1 MSIVHW
7 TSIRVDRLPRPS
19 VFFLNNLIHNSTES
33 VHQVQRHVD
42 HHRRI
47 YSHPPHLLGKP
58 QVPDWEPEPELQLI
72 SATTTSDCPQAKE
85 SVNRLLDWGK
95 GRWLKLTDGT
105 KLTDDHG
112 TSAHVLTYNDFNDRD
127 SIQRDGW
134 VAYSLPAPD
143 GDLPSSRPVLVI
155 SSDTVV
161 TNEHAN
167 ELFRYSAARGDGDN
181 PTVPSDGTFKP
192 LDANVIPPYRNVV
205 RLKVGVSSSDSL
217 DCQIFKQMTEP
228 SGSPGS
234 ISGLHVCGGS
244 EERDEGGNLV
254 LSDVKFHWLEAVD
267 SV

>member
-1 MSIVHW
+1 MSTI
-7 TSIRVDRLPRPS
+7 TAG
-19 VFFLNNLIHNSTES
+19 STHTLHTCS
-33 VHQVQRHVD
+33 G
-42 HHRRI
+42 
-47 YSHPPHLLGKP
+47 SLKFHPGDK
-58 QVPDWEPEPELQLI
+58 VEDWEPEPELQLI

-95 GRWLKLTDGT
+95 GRWLELTDGT
-105 KLTDDHG
+105 KLTDNHG
-112 TSAHVLTYNDFNDRD
+112 NTAHVLTYNNFNDNA
-127 SIQRDGW
+127 QRDGW
-134 VAYSLPAPD
+134 VAYSVSPPD
-143 GDLPSSRPVLVI
+143 ADRPSSRPVLVI

-161 TNEHAN
+161 TEEHAD
-167 ELFRYSAARGDGDN
+167 ELFKCSAAKGDADN

-192 LDANVIPPYRNVV
+192 LDASVIPPHRNVV
-205 RLKVGVSSSDSL
+205 RVKVGVSSSDDL

-244 EERDEGGNLV
+244 EGRDEGGNLV